1 MHGRELFMETVIL
14 IFVLVAIIGGAIA
27 YIVRAKKNG
36 VKCIGCPAGG
46 SCGQKM
52 GGCSGCSS
60 CSDGGSGCSGEG
72 GSHGE
77 TK

>member
-1 MHGRELFMETVIL
+1 METVIL
-14 IFVLVAIIGGAIA
+14 IFVLVAIVGGAIA

-46 SCGQKM
+46 SCGSKKE
-52 GGCSGCSS
+52 GASCSGCSS
-60 CSDGGSGCSGEG
+60 CRSEGCSCGCGGEG

>member
-1 MHGRELFMETVIL
+1 METVIL
-14 IFVLVAIIGGAIA
+14 IFVLVAIVGGAIA

-60 CSDGGSGCSGEG
+60 CSSEGCGCGCGGEG
-72 GSHGE
+72 GGHGE